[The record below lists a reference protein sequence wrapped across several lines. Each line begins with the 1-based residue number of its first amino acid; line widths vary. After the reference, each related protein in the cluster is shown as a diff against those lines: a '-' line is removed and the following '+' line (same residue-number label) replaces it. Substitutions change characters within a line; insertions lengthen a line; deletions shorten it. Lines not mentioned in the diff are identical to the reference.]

1 MYRIHQQLVD
11 PSQGYCDPGLT
22 LIWPTGTGVPTS
34 NTLSSCQA
42 SCGVSFAQTF
52 HLALLERAGAFS
64 KLHKLS
70 IRVKSLQRFCE
81 ELCQTG
87 TIQTNGGAVRAP
99 ATLLGIHLNTSKA
112 GDDKE
117 TTSPRRRTKDAGT
130 LGIKEAL
137 GRERALGR
145 TKKINEGSQYLID
158 ERSSKV
164 LAAASR
170 PRTFIKVLFTM
181 EFRPVS
187 GRNALQKKVGR

>member
-34 NTLSSCQA
+34 NTTRSSFL
-42 SCGVSFAQTF
+42 GVSLAQTF
-52 HLALLERAGAFS
+52 HLAFLERAGAFS

-117 TTSPRRRTKDAGT
+117 TTSPRRRTKDAGI

-145 TKKINEGSQYLID
+145 TKKINEGSQYLVD

-170 PRTFIKVLFTM
+170 LRTFIKVLFTM

-187 GRNALQKKVGR
+187 GGNALQKKVGR